1 MDRRLLEY
9 SPVFDSFSNWGAPAR
24 SAAPAAPADDS
35 NELALAADLL
45 GVRSE
50 AELERVLRRVIG
62 NAGVLGARVLRSP
75 MAPQLIGQIKAAVMS
90 LIPARSSAL
99 AVIAGAPA
107 HTARIARG
115 ARVFGLELE
124 GLSPEDKEF
133 ALARQVVRFADAAA
147 RYAGQARAASPEAAR
162 EAAREALRRAACRH
176 APGLL
181 PRFRARRAPQGRWT
195 TEGGRIVLQDC

>member
-9 SPVFDSFSNWGAPAR
+9 SPVFDSFSSWNAPAR
-24 SAAPAAPADDS
+24 SATPALPAGDS

-90 LIPARSSAL
+90 LIPARPSAL
-99 AVIAGAPA
+99 LVVSGAPGHA
-107 HTARIARG
+107 ARIARG

-147 RYAGQARAASPEAAR
+147 RHAGQARAASPQ
-162 EAAREALRRAACRH
+162 AAREALRRAACRH

-181 PRFRARRAPQGRWT
+181 PRFRARRAPQGRWS